1 MASPTRASVASPP
14 FGGRDDDLRHVIMPL
29 HNPAPRPRDGITH
42 SPFWARW
49 DLGAARG
56 PPPSSATS
64 SCRSCLDKPPS
75 ATAPQTAS
83 PSAVTLR
90 RISVPSSDAMNLSTV
105 GVKSWRRS
113 HERTRTSA
121 WRYLHTRVELGRR
134 SGAEGLG
141 RSMPRPAAHAYAVGV
156 PQHTNRVAR
165 LQSRPHP
172 LLLAQR
178 DHQRL
183 DVNVRI
189 HCRLASAHLLS
200 RHFFVP
206 VVSCFSLP
214 KPKTDALVGAGTC
227 SGSCCSSTSPWCTS
241 ASTSPRCLV

>member
-64 SCRSCLDKPPS
+64 SC
-75 ATAPQTAS
+75 
-83 PSAVTLR
+83 
-90 RISVPSSDAMNLSTV
+90 
-105 GVKSWRRS
+105 
-113 HERTRTSA
+113 
-121 WRYLHTRVELGRR
+121 
-134 SGAEGLG
+134 
-141 RSMPRPAAHAYAVGV
+141 
-156 PQHTNRVAR
+156 
-165 LQSRPHP
+165 
-172 LLLAQR
+172 
-178 DHQRL
+178 
-183 DVNVRI
+183 
-189 HCRLASAHLLS
+189 
-200 RHFFVP
+200 
-206 VVSCFSLP
+206 
-214 KPKTDALVGAGTC
+214 TC